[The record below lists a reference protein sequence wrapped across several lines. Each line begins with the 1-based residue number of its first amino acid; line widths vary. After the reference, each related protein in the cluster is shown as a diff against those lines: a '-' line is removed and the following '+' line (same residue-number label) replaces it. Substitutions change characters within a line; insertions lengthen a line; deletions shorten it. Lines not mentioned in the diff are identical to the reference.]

1 MDKQKREDSKKKK
14 SGQVAPFVTAA
25 KQLYDGTVIKRACD
39 RAGKNPNIKG
49 HIFEVMTCDK
59 VNANPINIIQGRK
72 AVLTKSTTAVRDDVV
87 IKQGKKVVGRMQ
99 LKDTP
104 KSIKDTIKRVGNKQ
118 YQGTKLV
125 GTKETAEAYAKTV
138 AKGTKNG
145 SKITQK
151 MTTNNISSAQTEL
164 LAKKALG
171 GTIIESGK
179 EISKQS
185 FKSGISSAVIS
196 ATIEGAKGINQ
207 IRKGEKTVKDVGKN
221 IAGETAITAAS
232 AVAGDAVATTVT
244 IMAAPLLGPSTIPVS
259 VATSVATSTVTDTV
273 LRKTAN
279 KVIEK
284 NQQAQE
290 NVQPQK
296 SKGQLLKRQNNVEP
310 RNKAASSRPKKT
322 AIIFG

>member
-1 MDKQKREDSKKKK
+1 MNKQKKADNKGKKN
-14 SGQVAPFVTAA
+14 GQMAPFVTAA
-25 KQLYDGTVIKRACD
+25 KQLYDGTVIKRAYD

-59 VNANPINIIQGRK
+59 VNTNPINMIRGKK

-104 KSIKDTIKRVGNKQ
+104 KSIKDTIKRVSNKQ

-125 GTKETAEAYAKTV
+125 GTKETAEMYAKAV

-145 SKITQK
+145 GKITQK

-171 GTIIESGK
+171 GTIIGSGK

-185 FKSGISSAVIS
+185 FKCGMSSAAIS
-196 ATIEGAKGINQ
+196 ATVEGAKGIKQ
-207 IRKGEKTVKDVGKN
+207 IRKGEKNVKDVGKN
-221 IAGETAITAAS
+221 IAGEAAIATVS
-232 AVAGDAVATTVT
+232 TMAGDVVATTT
-244 IMAAPLLGPSTIPVS
+244 QIITAPLLGPAAIPVS
-259 VATSVATSTVTDTV
+259 TVAGVATCTATDTV

-279 KVIEK
+279 KVTEK
-284 NQQAQE
+284 NQQVQE
-290 NVQPQK
+290 KVQP
-296 SKGQLLKRQNNVEP
+296 SKNRKQLLKHQNNAEL
-310 RNKAASSRPKKT
+310 RIKAASSRPKKT